1 MKMEDNPYYKKSG
14 IADWLSREVQVPS
27 PEDYLISGLLPANL
41 LACLQTNGIH
51 GKTTLALQMAMAVA
65 FDLPFLGQYPCL
77 QSGRVLY
84 LGAGDTEDDNFRRFK
99 RIVREWSALDTSAAR
114 KVEQSALNL
123 SCVSMYDDCL
133 SISPHLVDISGTTT
147 KAYSYLYQ
155 YVEYFK
161 PKLVVLDAVEDFFP
175 ENLKSGSD
183 LYRKL
188 RQLNAAVLLIS
199 NNTSRFD
206 AMHGVEVGLF
216 LNEKELLVKSFYEGI
231 RHIPLEMQA
240 GIWVGRQERVA
251 GAER

>member
-1 MKMEDNPYYKKSG
+1 MKIEDNPFYKKSG
-14 IADWLSREVQVPS
+14 ISDWLTKKIQIPS
-27 PEDYLISGLLPANL
+27 ADEYLVSGLVPADI
-41 LACLQTNGIH
+41 LACLQTNGVY
-51 GKTTLALQMAMAVA
+51 GKTTLALQLAMAVA

-99 RIVREWSALDTSAAR
+99 RITREWSALDPNICH
-114 KVEQSALNL
+114 KVEQSAHNL
-123 SCVSMYDDCL
+123 SCISMYDECL
-133 SISPHLVDISGTTT
+133 NTPPHLVDASGTTT
-147 KAYSYLYQ
+147 RTYSYLYQ

-199 NNTSRFD
+199 NTTDRFD

-231 RHIPLEMQA
+231 KHIPLEMEA
-240 GIWVGRQERVA
+240 GIWVGR
-251 GAER
+251 